1 MNRPHRRARLT
12 WGHRRGGVL
21 GALRSVRVRITLTL
35 VALTLGSL
43 LVTGAVTVGLEA
55 HGSRVATRK
64 ELARSADAL
73 AVSLAERSG
82 LPARRAARL
91 LRILAAPLRLEGAE
105 VLAVS
110 SAGHLGSLE
119 HPNAPA
125 RLPGGLRPAE
135 LEPMS
140 LREGTVV
147 SGNRGQLAYAA
158 APFGITLRFGSRPVE
173 LTGVVV
179 VTRLAPSGAAA
190 TLPGLLAASV
200 AVAAVAVAVGDGVS
214 RRIVRPLR
222 EAEAVTARIAD
233 GDLDARVEIPVGS
246 DGELVDLASAIN
258 AMGEDLARSRQLQR
272 QYLLSVSHD
281 LRTPLSSIRG
291 WAEALEDGA
300 APDPARAGAVIA
312 GESRRLERLVGDL
325 LELGRL
331 EQGRFTLRVR
341 PVALAGALSEV
352 AAAFEPYATE
362 IGLRLDVVAGDP
374 SGTVEADPDRLGQ
387 VLTNLVENALAH
399 ASGEVRLA
407 SAGATLW
414 VDDDGPGIPPEAQ
427 ARVFEPFVT
436 RSGAGRRVGT
446 GLGLAIVA
454 ELVRAMQGRVSV
466 ASPLGPRGGTRVL
479 VELRP
484 AAGGPG
490 PDPGAGPEPP
500 DGQ

>member
-1 MNRPHRRARLT
+1 M
-12 WGHRRGGVL
+12 
-21 GALRSVRVRITLTL
+21 RVRITLTL

-43 LVTGAVTVGLEA
+43 LVTGAVTVALEA
-55 HGSRVATRK
+55 HGARVATRK

-82 LPARRAARL
+82 LPARRVARL
-91 LRILAAPLRLEGAE
+91 LRVLAAPLRLEGAAL
-105 VLAVS
+105 LAVS
-110 SAGHLGSLE
+110 PTGHLDTLE
-119 HPNAPA
+119 RPHAPA
-125 RLPGGLRPAE
+125 RLPGGLGPAE
-135 LEPMS
+135 IEPMS
-140 LREGTVV
+140 LREGKVV
-147 SGNRGQLAYAA
+147 SGDRGQLAYAA
-158 APFGITLRFGSRPVE
+158 APFGITLRVGSRTVR

-179 VTRLAPSGAAA
+179 LTRLAPSGAAA

-200 AVAAVAVAVGDGVS
+200 AVAAVAVVVGDGVS

-233 GDLDARVEIPVGS
+233 GDLEARVEIPAGS

-272 QYLLSVSHD
+272 QHLLAVSHD

-300 APDPARAGAVIA
+300 APDPVRAGAVIA

-331 EQGRFTLRVR
+331 EQRRFTLRPR

-352 AAAFEPYATE
+352 AAAFERYATE
-362 IGLRLDVVAGDP
+362 TGLRLEVETA
-374 SGTVEADPDRLGQ
+374 SAGTVEADPDRLGQ

-407 SAGATLW
+407 SAGATFW
-414 VDDDGPGIPPEAQ
+414 VDDDGPGIPPQAQ
-427 ARVFEPFVT
+427 ARIFEPFVT
-436 RSGAGRRVGT
+436 RSGTGRRVGT

-454 ELVRAMQGRVSV
+454 ELVAAMQGRVSV
-466 ASPLGPRGGTRVL
+466 SSPLGPRGGTRVL

-484 AAGGPG
+484 VLGGALPH
-490 PDPGAGPEPP
+490 PGAAPEPL
-500 DGQ
+500 DGR